1 MENRMNDTI
10 SSWKRV
16 HMVGIKGV
24 AMTALALYLVEHRI
38 KVAGSDVADV
48 FPTDSELHKA
58 KIPMMVGFDMTRFDS
73 TYVPDCVIYT
83 GAHSGREN
91 PEVLAAI
98 ERGIPTYPHGQ
109 ALGMVMESSRQI
121 AVGGSHGKT
130 TTSAMIATIMSTVKA
145 DPSYAI
151 GCGSIGGLG
160 RAGHSGKGAWF
171 ISEADEYVTDP
182 GHDQTPRFLWMNPEI
197 LVVTN
202 IDFDHPDAYTN
213 LASVQEAFV
222 KLQSKQVGQKLTIVN
237 IDDEASKSLLGGEN
251 VLTYGFSP
259 RANMHITHVGDG
271 DERTF
276 FTLSLNGTAVGEFVL
291 KVPGVHNVANA
302 TAAIIA
308 AHAAGLS
315 WADIKT
321 GLLAFTGTKRR
332 FEKLGEVAGAL
343 FYDDYAHHPHEIE
356 ATLAAARRWY
366 PARRIVA
373 IFQPH
378 TYSRTKALLP
388 EFARAFTGA
397 DMTILTDIYAS
408 ARESD
413 TLGITGKT
421 LVDEVANRQKSVYY
435 GKDAM
440 GVIAILEKELH
451 VDDVVIFMGAGDV
464 YTWEKDVMEKLK
476 I

>member
-1 MENRMNDTI
+1 
-10 SSWKRV
+10 
-16 HMVGIKGV
+16 MVGIKGV
-24 AMTALALYLVEHRI
+24 AMTALALYLSEHRV
-38 KVAGSDVADV
+38 KVAGSDVEDV

-58 KIPMMVGFDMTRFDS
+58 KIPVMVGFDMTRFDS
-73 TYVPDCVIYT
+73 TYTPDCVIYT

-109 ALGMVMESSRQI
+109 ALGMVMEHARQI

-130 TTSAMIATIMSTVKA
+130 TTSAMIATIMATAHA

-151 GCGSIGGLG
+151 GCGSIGSLG
-160 RAGHSGKGAWF
+160 RAGHSGDGAWF

-182 GHDQTPRFLWMNPEI
+182 GHDATPRFLWMNPEI

-202 IDFDHPDAYTN
+202 IDFDHPDAYPD
-213 LASVQEAFV
+213 LSHVQDAFV
-222 KLQSKQVGQKLTIVN
+222 KLQAKQVGQQLTIVN
-237 IDDEASKSLLGGEN
+237 IDDEKSVPLLAGVN
-251 VLTYGFSP
+251 VMTYGFSP
-259 RANMHITHVGDG
+259 RADMHITHVGDG

-276 FTLSLNGTAVGEFVL
+276 FTLSLHGTAIGEFVL

-302 TAAIIA
+302 TASIIA
-308 AHAAGLS
+308 SHAAGLS

-373 IFQPH
+373 VFQPH

-388 EFARAFTGA
+388 EFSRAFKGA

-413 TLGITGKT
+413 TLGISGKT
-421 LVDEVANRQKSVYY
+421 LVDEVSNRQKAVFY
-435 GKDAM
+435 GKDA
-440 GVIAILEKELH
+440 GKVAELLQKELQ
-451 VDDVVIFMGAGDV
+451 VGDVVIFMGAGDV
-464 YTWEKDVMEKLK
+464 YTWEKDVMAKLSL
-476 I
+476 

>member
-1 MENRMNDTI
+1 MNTQFP
-10 SSWKRV
+10 SWKRV

-24 AMTALALYLVEHRI
+24 AMTALALYLSEHRV
-38 KVAGSDVADV
+38 KVAGSDVEDV
-48 FPTDSELHKA
+48 FPTDSELAKA
-58 KIPMMVGFDMTRFDS
+58 KIPVMVGFDMTRFDS
-73 TYVPDCVIYT
+73 TYKPDCVIYT

-91 PEVLAAI
+91 PEVLAAV
-98 ERGIPTYPHGQ
+98 ELGIPVFPHGQ
-109 ALGMVMESSRQI
+109 ALGMVMEQARQI

-130 TTSAMIATIMSTVKA
+130 TTSAMIATIMATAHA

-151 GCGSIGGLG
+151 GCGSIGSLG
-160 RAGHSGKGAWF
+160 GAGHSGKGNWF

-182 GHDQTPRFLWMNPEI
+182 GHDTTPRFLWMNPEI

-202 IDFDHPDAYTN
+202 IDFDHPDAYADI
-213 LASVQEAFV
+213 ASVQSAFV
-222 KLQSKQVGQKLTIVN
+222 KLQAKQVGQQLTIVN
-237 IDDEASKSLLGGEN
+237 IDDEKSNPLLSGTN
-251 VLTYGFSP
+251 VMTYGFSP
-259 RANMHITHVGDG
+259 RADMHITHVGDG

-276 FTLSLNGTAVGEFVL
+276 FTLSLKGVSIGEFVL

-308 AHAAGLS
+308 SHAAGLS

-366 PARRIVA
+366 PLHRIVA
-373 IFQPH
+373 VFQPH

-388 EFARAFTGA
+388 EFSRAFSGA

-413 TLGITGKT
+413 TLGISGKT
-421 LVDEVANRQKSVYY
+421 LVEAVANRQKSVYY
-435 GKDAM
+435 GKDPD
-440 GVIAILEKELH
+440 GVSAVLAKELEK
-451 VDDVVIFMGAGDV
+451 DDVVIFMGAGDV
-464 YTWEKDVMEKLK
+464 YTWEKDVMAKLEL
-476 I
+476 